1 VVSCVSHV
9 AHFLR
14 KQFLKIVQTEWEP
27 FSASKKGPVWPNQHT
42 IVAILSLLILYVR
55 CKRHVVNRL

>member
-14 KQFLKIVQTEWEP
+14 KQFLKIMHTEWEL
-27 FSASKKGPVWPNQHT
+27 FAASKKGPVWPNQHT
-42 IVAILSLLILYVR
+42 ILDILSL
-55 CKRHVVNRL
+55 